1 MINKIEAAAISNCK
15 SPQMLPPFPE
25 VIAPT
30 FIGFALGGVGYVFV
44 RLLIAKN
51 ENKECERRMGF
62 WRPADMNPIEIC
74 VV

>member
-1 MINKIEAAAISNCK
+1 
-15 SPQMLPPFPE
+15 MLPPFPE

-30 FIGFALGGVGYVFV
+30 FIGFALGGVGYVVV
-44 RLLIAKN
+44 RLLIAQPDKR
-51 ENKECERRMGF
+51 ECERRMGF